1 LVSNVVVVVVV
12 VTERSSQVFAGRGG
26 DGSVA
31 FARGPNLRVAPPSG
45 GDAGR
50 GGDVVAEADARLCS
64 LAALPRLLRAQR
76 GDDGG
81 TSLRSGR
88 AGKSCLVRVP
98 VGTQI
103 SLLEQRPAHDDSSNM
118 SNNSNNSNNN
128 IINNSNNAVH
138 LFADD
143 EEAKLSASRSVLRV
157 LADLDRS
164 GQRVVLAEGGK
175 GGRGN
180 AAFQSSTNRS
190 PREATQGVQPPV
202 KQFWA
207 FFSPPPPQGFSLTFV
222 VQRAVRAEEHRR
234 CRPRWSS
241 QRWKEFHLVYCFSS
255 NAKGEALVF
264 FFVFFNK
271 PCFQVASYP
280 FTTLH
285 PTVGIVQVRLFL
297 LVGWL
302 LV

>member
-1 LVSNVVVVVVV
+1 M
-12 VTERSSQVFAGRGG
+12 
-26 DGSVA
+26 A

-207 FFSPPPPQGFSLTFV
+207 FFFPPPRVSLSHLLCSVLFELKSIADVGLVGPPNAGKSSILYTAS
-222 VQRAVRAEEHRR
+222 RATPKVRLLCFFLCSSISHAFRSLRILSRR
-234 CRPRWSS
+234 CIQRLELFRCVCSFWLAGCWS
-241 QRWKEFHLVYCFSS
+241 EC
-255 NAKGEALVF
+255 
-264 FFVFFNK
+264 
-271 PCFQVASYP
+271 
-280 FTTLH
+280 
-285 PTVGIVQVRLFL
+285 
-297 LVGWL
+297 
-302 LV
+302 